1 MSDDESPKKTVSIVA
16 FMKRK
21 PGLTHEQFYHH
32 WVNVHGPL
40 VKPWAKKHGFLE
52 YRQIHLYPALNA
64 NRAVVGPEL
73 AGQNTELENWDGCAV
88 FELESLEKFEAAFQ
102 DPYYKDLISK
112 DEEQFIDKSAG
123 VMRRRGEL
131 NRII

>member
-1 MSDDESPKKTVSIVA
+1 M
-16 FMKRK
+16 
-21 PGLTHEQFYHH
+21 
-32 WVNVHGPL
+32 
-40 VKPWAKKHGFLE
+40 
-52 YRQIHLYPALNA
+52 
-64 NRAVVGPEL
+64 
-73 AGQNTELENWDGCAV
+73 

>member
-1 MSDDESPKKTVSIVA
+1 MSDGTPTKTVSIIA
-16 FMKRK
+16 FLKRR

-40 VKPWAKKHGFLE
+40 VVPWAKKHGFLE

-64 NRAVVGPEL
+64 NRAVVGPEI
-73 AGQNTELENWDGCAV
+73 AGRNTELENWDGCAI

-102 DPYYKDLISK
+102 DPYYKDLIAK
-112 DEEQFIDKSAG
+112 DEEAFVDKAAG